1 MRASLVIPTLNA
13 AKELPALL
21 ETVQA
26 QTVEL
31 EEVLVVDSSSKDGT
45 SDVAKRFGART
56 LSIPRSEFDH
66 GGTRHAAL
74 METSGDFVLFMTQ
87 DALPVDR
94 FYIERL
100 LEPFSD
106 SEVAMVSGR
115 QLPKPDA
122 RRFEQLV
129 REFNYPAES
138 NVRSIED
145 VCVLSSSRRQNRRYD
160 FDTFSVLRA
169 DRLSYF

>member
-74 METSGDFVLFMTQ
+74 METSGDRG
-87 DALPVDR
+87 DAFQLACCSPLPGQ
-94 FYIERL
+94 
-100 LEPFSD
+100 
-106 SEVAMVSGR
+106 M
-115 QLPKPDA
+115 DA
-122 RRFEQLV
+122 
-129 REFNYPAES
+129 S
-138 NVRSIED
+138 
-145 VCVLSSSRRQNRRYD
+145 
-160 FDTFSVLRA
+160 
-169 DRLSYF
+169 